1 MLNKG
6 AFKKKRFL
14 SGQVVHPPPPPLAD
28 MSAKNARGSHISFIA
43 LLFGHYFHKL
53 HEEDSRKK
61 KLKNIGDHK
70 KKYNLNYLAG
80 SGQ

>member
-14 SGQVVHPPPPPLAD
+14 SRQVINPPPPFAD
-28 MSAKNARGSHISFIA
+28 MSAKNARGSHISLSA

-53 HEEDSRKK
+53 HEEDSFEEK
-61 KLKNIGDHK
+61 
-70 KKYNLNYLAG
+70 
-80 SGQ
+80 